1 MRVKRTHLLH
11 VRTTIAGVD
20 AVDRLQKTQGLTQR
34 SDTIRAALKFAA
46 VSMPRGGRKLTGS
59 GCRSRDPTYV
69 VGLVLLCWWCRDRV

>member
-46 VSMPRGGRKLTGS
+46 VSMPPGWAKANGFGVQES
-59 GCRSRDPTYV
+59 
-69 VGLVLLCWWCRDRV
+69 